1 MSLRYKTLEEKCLSP
16 QRKKSIC
23 NRLKVY
29 YGRFFFIFELT
40 FTAFLLAELS
50 SVATGAFAGVSSL
63 LLPGDTLSPPA
74 LVVTTRVPGPVHH
87 GGVLLGI
94 QGAAGAHFVSVL
106 GRLEEVDEFVVYIN
120 FLQTS

>member
-1 MSLRYKTLEEKCLSP
+1 M
-16 QRKKSIC
+16 
-23 NRLKVY
+23 
-29 YGRFFFIFELT
+29 FISELT

-50 SVATGAFAGVSSL
+50 GVAPGALAGVSSL
-63 LLPGDTLSPPA
+63 FLRGHTFSPSA
-74 LVVTTRVPGPVHH
+74 LVVSAGVPGPVHH
-87 GGVLLGI
+87 GGVLLGV